1 MSKTLGI
8 AFGGSGAQGIVNIAY
23 IKALESLGI
32 KPNIVSGTGI
42 GAVVAS
48 MYAAGMESTDMLEF
62 MYEVNFPGVKRPI
75 NPAKVKDLKLGIL
88 DDLGLEEYYQMKV
101 PVKVFDR
108 LYFQLK
114 IVAANA
120 QTGEAVL
127 FSEGDVGRAVRCAAA
142 VPGVFSPHRVDDECY
157 IDGSCVNPVPF
168 DVIRGYCD
176 VLAAV
181 YPQIEGM
188 CDGQNQQVFYALTDA
203 YNAAKN
209 AIITE
214 KSKNCSVDKIENI
227 WLDGFS
233 MYDFA
238 RYEEMLES
246 VEEQASSFALDI
258 QKLIK

>member
-8 AFGGSGAQGIVNIAY
+8 AFGGSGAQGLANIAY

-48 MYAAGMESTDMLEF
+48 MYAAGMESEDMLEF
-62 MYEVNFPGVKRPI
+62 MHEVTFPGTKRPI
-75 NPAKVKDLKLGIL
+75 NPAKVKDSRLGIL

-108 LYFQLK
+108 LYFPLK
-114 IVAANA
+114 VVAANA
-120 QTGEAVL
+120 ITGEAVL
-127 FSEGDVGRAVRCAAA
+127 FSDGDVGRAVRCAAA
-142 VPGVFSPHRVDDECY
+142 VPGVLSPHRVEDDFF
-157 IDGSCVNPVPF
+157 IDGSSVNPVPF

-188 CDGQNQQVFYALTDA
+188 GDVENQQVFYALSDA

-209 AIITE
+209 AIVTE
-214 KSKNCSVDKIENI
+214 KMKSCNVEKFESVL
-227 WLDGFS
+227 LDGFS

-238 RYEEMLES
+238 RYEEILES
-246 VEEQASSFALDI
+246 VEEQAGSFALEI
-258 QKLIK
+258 QSMIK